1 VRKEGTFAVLGLLTK
16 CDRAEE
22 SGSEMYTG
30 RFRASSAV
38 NRGRQYRWLPGTK
51 SLARC
56 WF

>member
-1 VRKEGTFAVLGLLTK
+1 VLGLLTK

-51 SLARC
+51 SLAGC